1 MQPVVKLVILGRDG
15 VLNDFRDDHVKDPEE
30 WYQIP
35 GALEA
40 VSKLNHA
47 GWHVVVATNQS
58 GIGRGMIDMAQ
69 VNAVHA
75 HMLKLLAAVGGRVDA
90 VFFCP
95 HTPEDQC
102 DCRKP
107 LPGLMRD
114 IGKRYSIDLKHVPL
128 VGDTLRDLQAAHA
141 AGCEPHLVRSG
152 RAAGLDAD
160 ALQQIASQVPG
171 TRLHASLCDFA
182 EHLLVRGSGLAAAA
196 GTLDVFPAQP
206 TPPTPPIQPTPPDA
220 RSTKSAKAAKA
231 GKVAKPTKPTA
242 A

>member
-15 VLNDFRDDHVKDPEE
+15 ILNDFRDDHVKAPEE

-40 VSKLNHA
+40 VSRLNHA

-107 LPGLMRD
+107 LPGLLRD
-114 IGKRYSIDLKHVPL
+114 IGKRYGMDLKHVPL

-152 RAAGLDAD
+152 RAANLDSA
-160 ALQQIASQVPG
+160 ALDQIAAQVPG
-171 TRLHASLCDFA
+171 TRVHDSLGDFA
-182 EHLLVRGSGLAAAA
+182 QYLLARGTVLAAAISA
-196 GTLDVFPAQP
+196 AAAPAQLQAP
-206 TPPTPPIQPTPPDA
+206 LSPPPLA
-220 RSTKSAKAAKA
+220 SAAPAP
-231 GKVAKPTKPTA
+231 GGD
-242 A
+242 